1 MQSVTG
7 VTPPLVAATAGLDAR
22 FAGHFGIP
30 AACIGARGAD
40 MHGIDE
46 YVEVESVVE
55 TARIIAAT
63 IVAWC
68 GVE

>member
-1 MQSVTG
+1 
-7 VTPPLVAATAGLDAR
+7 VAY
-22 FAGHFGIP
+22 
-30 AACIGARGAD
+30 IGAHGAN

-63 IVAWC
+63 MVRWC
-68 GVE
+68 GVS

>member
-1 MQSVTG
+1 
-7 VTPPLVAATAGLDAR
+7 
-22 FAGHFGIP
+22 
-30 AACIGARGAD
+30 
-40 MHGIDE
+40 MHGVDE

-68 GVE
+68 GVG